1 MRIVDLLAE
10 ERWDVPWLRK
20 AVQTAI
26 ELELSTI
33 PPYLCALWSIADEGS
48 AAETLINGIVFDEM
62 GHMGLMCNLLRGL
75 GGVPQIKSAAPRFP
89 GPLPGG
95 VRPELTVY
103 LSGLNRDML
112 HDVLMGI
119 ERPEHPLVEDATF
132 PSIGRFY
139 GAIETAL
146 TDGNP
151 SIVTDG
157 QLTHAGVGLVILPTV
172 AEAIHATDRI
182 RGQGEGTSSSAIFD
196 GEVAHFYQFGEL
208 YHGRTIVE
216 SPTGTF
222 TFTGDDVPFPRTLP
236 MARVPAG
243 GWVNRDPDGN
253 GTLKAFNSLYSAL
266 LEQLDAAWNGGGQ
279 PVLQQAVA
287 KMRRMKTPAQTLMK
301 VPLEGCPGHY
311 GPDFKID

>member
-1 MRIVDLLAE
+1 
-10 ERWDVPWLRK
+10 
-20 AVQTAI
+20 
-26 ELELSTI
+26 
-33 PPYLCALWSIADEGS
+33 
-48 AAETLINGIVFDEM
+48 
-62 GHMGLMCNLLRGL
+62 MC
-75 GGVPQIKSAAPRFP
+75 I
-89 GPLPGG
+89 
-95 VRPELTVY
+95 
-103 LSGLNRDML
+103 RD
-112 HDVLMGI
+112 
-119 ERPEHPLVEDATF
+119 R
-132 PSIGRFY
+132 
-139 GAIETAL
+139 IETAL